1 MYTDGRSTAPTLNV
15 PLHSVVL
22 FLLTWVGQC
31 CTLGRCVVLWLWWSS
46 VWRFPVMLDGRFPRP
61 LWNQQEGLSEV
72 WALARGQEA
81 VISMGHNHIHRLQKK
96 HCFSLK
102 VFSFLHFVN
111 YLRADLLTSVLL
123 EMISIE
129 IYACDYCIFLNRI
142 GKMFSAQSYRC
153 CCASVR

>member
-1 MYTDGRSTAPTLNV
+1 MIACIPTGEPQLR
-15 PLHSVVL
+15 LWMCRFIQWCH
-22 FLLTWVGQC
+22 FCWRVGQC
-31 CTLGRCVVLWLWWSS
+31 CSLGRCVVLRLWWSS
-46 VWRFPVMLDGRFPRP
+46 VWRFPVVLDGRFPQP

-81 VISMGHNHIHRLQKK
+81 VISMGHNHIRRLSPSKY
-96 HCFSLK
+96 FPSFVLSLN
-102 VFSFLHFVN
+102 F
-111 YLRADLLTSVLL
+111 RADLLTSVLL

-142 GKMFSAQSYRC
+142 GKMFSAQSYKC